1 LTVRRLTLVNIVLA
15 STMLLLFVATRPLTG
30 FGPSTS
36 ADPGSTFYPLAG
48 GGTGLDIGARAPEFS
63 GDADGRTV
71 DLRDL
76 TGNPV
81 SLAVLRGH
89 PVWVVFWATWCP
101 PCQRETPD
109 LRATYEAFRARG
121 VVLVAISIQEP
132 PDTVTAFAAQYGLTY
147 TIALDQTGAISRTY
161 GVFGIPTHYFID
173 RNGIIRDRS
182 FGPLD
187 RAGMEAKL
195 NALLA
200 TSDLPVT
207 EARPISVAVVTP
219 RSDPIR

>member
-1 LTVRRLTLVNIVLA
+1 LTVRRLTFVNVVLA
-15 STMLLLFVATRPLTG
+15 GTMLLFFVATRPLTG
-30 FGPSTS
+30 SGPSTR

-76 TGNPV
+76 NGDPV
-81 SLAVLRGH
+81 SLAALRGR

-109 LRATYEAFRARG
+109 LRATYEAFRSRG
-121 VVLVAISIQEP
+121 VALVAISIQEP
-132 PDTVTAFAAQYGLTY
+132 PDTVAAFAAQYGLTY

-173 RNGIIRDRS
+173 RDGIIRDRS

-195 NALLA
+195 RALVA
-200 TSDLPVT
+200 TSDVPVT
-207 EARPISVAVVTP
+207 EARPHSVAVATAGSGQM
-219 RSDPIR
+219 R